1 MLTIYTNHPGG
12 NLVHRYK
19 SIENVHR
26 DVPCLHPK
34 IWHNLGTT
42 VLRGEKIG
50 NNGDEK
56 WDGGGG
62 GANEVYNYGLGENG
76 K

>member
-1 MLTIYTNHPGG
+1 MFTPQ
-12 NLVHRYK
+12 NLAQPLS
-19 SIENVHR
+19 SIS
-26 DVPCLHPK
+26 
-34 IWHNLGTT
+34 LGTT
-42 VLRGEKIG
+42 ILRGEKIG

-62 GANEVYNYGLGENG
+62 GGLRANKVYNYGLGEND

>member
-1 MLTIYTNHPGG
+1 MFTPQ
-12 NLVHRYK
+12 NLAQPLS
-19 SIENVHR
+19 SIS
-26 DVPCLHPK
+26 
-34 IWHNLGTT
+34 LGTT

-56 WDGGGG
+56 WDGWGGG
-62 GANEVYNYGLGENG
+62 GWGNEVYNYGLGENG

>member
-1 MLTIYTNHPGG
+1 MFTPQ
-12 NLVHRYK
+12 NLAQPLS
-19 SIENVHR
+19 SIS
-26 DVPCLHPK
+26 
-34 IWHNLGTT
+34 LGTT

-56 WDGGGG
+56 WDGWGGG
-62 GANEVYNYGLGENG
+62 GGWGNEVYNYGLGENG

>member
-1 MLTIYTNHPGG
+1 MFTPQ
-12 NLVHRYK
+12 NLAQPLS
-19 SIENVHR
+19 SIS
-26 DVPCLHPK
+26 
-34 IWHNLGTT
+34 LGTT

-56 WDGGGG
+56 WGW